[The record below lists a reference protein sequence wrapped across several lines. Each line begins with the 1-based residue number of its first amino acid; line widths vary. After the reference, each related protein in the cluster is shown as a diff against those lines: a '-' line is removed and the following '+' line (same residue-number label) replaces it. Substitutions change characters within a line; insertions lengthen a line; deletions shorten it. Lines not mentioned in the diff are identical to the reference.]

1 MQHLAELRR
10 QTVTLDGLDFDADVT
25 PARTRREFLRTA
37 SLVAAAP
44 MLAEARRVMAAPVV
58 AGTGVDAARMRSLA
72 DWTALSFDTPHPT
85 VYGAAIFDTTTGE
98 ELMRALNAVGA
109 QHDPSAH
116 GEIVTIRLA
125 CAKLEK
131 PSLKGYTLYTTCEP
145 CPMCMA
151 CCLWAG
157 LDRVVYGAT
166 IDDAA
171 KFGNQIM
178 IYSAD
183 VKAHWKGAC
192 VVDGPVDRER
202 CAALFSDPKL
212 LAARAKRKPA

>member
-1 MQHLAELRR
+1 VATDGSAFGPDVMDERVRSRR
-10 QTVTLDGLDFDADVT
+10 A
-25 PARTRREFLRTA
+25 FLRTV
-37 SLVAAAP
+37 SMVAAAVP
-44 MLAEARRVMAAPVV
+44 VLVEARRAMVGPQVVEAAVSD
-58 AGTGVDAARMRSLA
+58 VDTQRMRMLA

-85 VYGAAIFDTTTGE
+85 VYGAAIFDTASGE

-125 CAKLEK
+125 CTKLGK

-157 LDRVVYGAT
+157 LDRVVFGAT

-171 KFGNQIM
+171 RFGSQIM

-212 LAARAKRKPA
+212 LAAREKRKPT

>member
-1 MQHLAELRR
+1 M
-10 QTVTLDGLDFDADVT
+10 DGSTFDAEVT
-25 PARTRREFLRTA
+25 EAKRSRRAFLRAA
-37 SLVAAAP
+37 SMAAAAAP
-44 MLAEARRVMAAPVV
+44 VLAEARRAMSPRVVEAAVND
-58 AGTGVDAARMRSLA
+58 VDTQRMRMLA
-72 DWTALSFDTPHPT
+72 DWTALSFDTEHPT
-85 VYGAAIFDTTTGE
+85 VYGAAIFDTASGE
-98 ELMRALNAVGA
+98 EWMRGLNAVGA

-125 CAKLEK
+125 CTKLGK

-157 LDRVVYGAT
+157 LDRVVFGAT

-192 VVDGPVDRER
+192 VVDGPVDHAR

>member
-1 MQHLAELRR
+1 MNVAKMPLGAME
-10 QTVTLDGLDFDADVT
+10 GK
-25 PARTRREFLRTA
+25 RTRRTFLRTA
-37 SLVAAAP
+37 SMAAAAMP
-44 MLAEARRVMAAPVV
+44 ALVGAVRVQQVVEAAVSK
-58 AGTGVDAARMRSLA
+58 VDTSRMRMLA
-72 DWTALSFDTPHPT
+72 DWTALSFDTPNPT
-85 VYGAAIFDTTTGE
+85 VFGAAIFSTASGE
-98 ELMRALNAVGA
+98 ELMRGLNAVGA

-125 CAKLEK
+125 CTKLREL
-131 PSLKGYTLYTTCEP
+131 SLKGYTLYTTCEP

-157 LDRVVYGAT
+157 LDRVVFGAT

-171 KFGNQIM
+171 KFGSQIM

-183 VKAHWKGAC
+183 VAAHWKGKC
-192 VVDGPVDRER
+192 VVDGPADRER

-212 LAARAKRKPA
+212 LAARAKQKPA

>member
-1 MQHLAELRR
+1 
-10 QTVTLDGLDFDADVT
+10 
-25 PARTRREFLRTA
+25 
-37 SLVAAAP
+37 
-44 MLAEARRVMAAPVV
+44 MLAEAQRALAAPTAPTA
-58 AGTGVDAARMRSLA
+58 AGTSVDAARMRSLA

-85 VYGAAIFDTTTGE
+85 VYGAAIFDTTSGE

-131 PSLKGYTLYTTCEP
+131 ALLKGYTLYTTCEP

-192 VVDGPVDRER
+192 VVDGPVDHER
-202 CAALFSDPKL
+202 CLALFTDPKL